1 MNKEAHDDQRK
12 DDYADTNTDPAPPT
26 LIDRLKS
33 RRTIIVL
40 LLVAAIAA
48 AGYAWYAHRPRKTEL
63 VLSGNVD
70 IREVN
75 LAFRVGGRVRT
86 LAVDEGATVQ
96 PGQVLGELDAE
107 PLRNT
112 LAQAEAGL
120 QASTA
125 KDALMRAGYRVED
138 VARLRAALQGQQA
151 VLLNAEQ
158 VLARQRQ
165 LAGTGAVAERTLD
178 EARATRDRAA
188 AETEAARQQ
197 YEQAQRGYRKEDM
210 AQAAADL
217 AMARANVAT
226 AQLQVGDAVLKAPSS
241 GVILTRAVEAGS
253 MVAAG
258 ATAFTLSLNDPVWVR
273 AYVEESDLGRIASGT
288 AMTVLTDAGRQY
300 NVVVGFVSPTAE
312 FTPKQVETQDL
323 RTALVYR
330 LRIVVSHPDSGLR
343 QGMPVTVRLAPAQ

>member
-1 MNKEAHDDQRK
+1 MNNDTHKDQP
-12 DDYADTNTDPAPPT
+12 DADTAPPT
-26 LIDRLKS
+26 WTGRLKR
-33 RRTIIVL
+33 RRTAIVL
-40 LLVAAIAA
+40 VLVVLLAAAA
-48 AGYAWYAHRPRKTEL
+48 AGYAWHVYHPRKTAL

-96 PGQVLGELDAE
+96 PGQVLGELDTE
-107 PLRNT
+107 PLRNA

-120 QASTA
+120 QSSVA
-125 KDALMRAGYRVED
+125 KDAMMRAGYRVED

-197 YEQAQRGYRKEDM
+197 YEQAQRGYRKEDV

-217 AMARANVAT
+217 ALARANVAT
-226 AQLQVGDAVLKAPSS
+226 AQLQVSDALLRAPSS

-253 MVAAG
+253 MVTAG

-273 AYVEESDLGRIASGT
+273 AYAEEGDLGRIGSGT
-288 AMTVLTDAGRQY
+288 AVTVLTDAGRRY
-300 NVVVGFVSPTAE
+300 AGLVGFVSPTAE

-330 LRIVVSHPDSGLR
+330 LRVVVSHPDGGLR
-343 QGMPVTVRLAPAQ
+343 QGMPVTVRLANTVQ